1 VLGKS
6 INNKV
11 MKTQGKI
18 KILETIRQG
27 QVGGGETHVLDLV
40 RKLDKSKFQVEVLS
54 FTDGP
59 MVEKLNSLGINTY
72 VIKTEKPFDVSIW
85 GIVSQFI
92 ADRGYHIIHAHGTR
106 AASNVFYSAKKLSIP
121 MIYTVHGWSFHNNQ
135 NVIVRKVREF
145 SESFLTKKAIKTI
158 TVSESNKNDGI
169 ERFNLKNAQVIYN
182 GIDAKKFNPNADYN
196 DIRAE
201 FGISEDKTLVGY
213 LVRMTAQ
220 KDPITMVRAI
230 KRVSE
235 THKNIMFLMVGN
247 GELLDATKKLA
258 TELEVLDQIVF
269 SNFRSDIPAILKA
282 IDIYCLPSLW
292 EGMPIG
298 TLEAMAMGK
307 ACIATSV
314 DGTKEL
320 VDDGVNGLLINT
332 RDSDML
338 AKQIINLHLHLEKRL
353 ALGNNAKDYIS
364 KNFSLNEMVSK
375 IEILYDSVF
384 RSL

>member
-1 VLGKS
+1 MA
-6 INNKV
+6 N
-11 MKTQGKI
+11 QGKI

-40 RKLDKSKFQVEVLS
+40 RKLDKDLFEVEVLS

-59 MVEKLNSLGINTY
+59 MVDTLNALGINTY
-72 VIKTEKPFDVSIW
+72 VIITEKPFDISIW
-85 GIVSQFI
+85 GMVSQFI

-106 AASNVFYSAKKLSIP
+106 AASNIFFSAKKLNIP
-121 MIYTVHGWSFHNNQ
+121 MIYTVHGWSFHNHQ
-135 NVIVRKVREF
+135 HLIVRKVREF
-145 SESFLTKKAIKTI
+145 SESFLTKRAAKTI

-169 ERFNLKNAQVIYN
+169 EKFNLKNAQVIYN
-182 GIDAKKFNPNADYN
+182 GIDGKKFNPSADYN

-213 LVRMTAQ
+213 LVRMTYQ
-220 KDPITMVRAI
+220 KDPFTMLRAI

-235 THKNIMFLMVGN
+235 TNKNIVFLMVGN

-258 TELEVLDQIVF
+258 AELEILDQIVF
-269 SNFRSDIPAILKA
+269 SNFRNDIPAILQA

-298 TLEAMAMGK
+298 MLEAMAMGK
-307 ACIATSV
+307 ACIASAV
-314 DGTKEL
+314 DGTIEL
-320 VDDGVNGLLINT
+320 VDDGVNGLLIET
-332 RDSDML
+332 RDEDML
-338 AKQIINLHLHLEKRL
+338 AKHIINLHLHPEKRL
-353 ALGNNAKDYIS
+353 ALGNNAKDYVS

-375 IEILYDSVF
+375 IENLYTSVF
-384 RSL
+384 RLS